1 MTATRH
7 PYPSTEAHLAALTAA
22 LPDGYGL
29 PVVAFP
35 PGDRPFIA
43 AAVRR
48 DDLSDALRAV
58 AALQDQAHLYVNTS
72 AIADRR
78 ITELRAR
85 SQRGNSGDAAVVLA
99 VFGDVDIAGPGHKSD
114 KRLPADLDAA
124 LDVLADLPAPS
135 LLVHSG
141 GGLQPC
147 WLLDEPWIITDD
159 NRANA
164 ASLVDGW
171 VRTIAHHAHRRGW
184 EIDDGVGDL
193 ARILRVAGTYNLK
206 TAPVRSTLL
215 DVGGWPV
222 GGLAEHGWQWRPGVR
237 YSPAQLA
244 EHVDPLP
251 ATAKRKR
258 TSTST
263 ATAVAARRDDMPRG
277 WNLAELRDPRRA
289 PNILDSVAAAS
300 WADIWPPDWEHVGD
314 AAVDGE
320 HVELWRRPGASSDY
334 SAKCWPDGGALL
346 WSDGVPG
353 LDGGRDRGRY
363 SKAELLAWR
372 LGVDLSE
379 LSRSIIAEA
388 RRLAA

>member
-141 GGLQPC
+141 GGLQP
-147 WLLDEPWIITDD
+147 W
-159 NRANA
+159 
-164 ASLVDGW
+164 
-171 VRTIAHHAHRRGW
+171 
-184 EIDDGVGDL
+184 
-193 ARILRVAGTYNLK
+193 
-206 TAPVRSTLL
+206 
-215 DVGGWPV
+215 
-222 GGLAEHGWQWRPGVR
+222 
-237 YSPAQLA
+237 
-244 EHVDPLP
+244 
-251 ATAKRKR
+251 
-258 TSTST
+258 
-263 ATAVAARRDDMPRG
+263 
-277 WNLAELRDPRRA
+277 
-289 PNILDSVAAAS
+289 
-300 WADIWPPDWEHVGD
+300 
-314 AAVDGE
+314 
-320 HVELWRRPGASSDY
+320 
-334 SAKCWPDGGALL
+334 
-346 WSDGVPG
+346 
-353 LDGGRDRGRY
+353 
-363 SKAELLAWR
+363 
-372 LGVDLSE
+372 
-379 LSRSIIAEA
+379 
-388 RRLAA
+388 

>member
-141 GGLQPC
+141 GGLQPW

-193 ARILRVAGTYNLK
+193 ARILRLAGTFNHK
-206 TAPVRSTLL
+206 TDPPVRSTLR
-215 DVGGWPV
+215 DVGGWPP
-222 GGLAEHGWQWRPGVR
+222 GGLLEHGWLWRPGVR
-237 YSPAQLA
+237 YSHA
-244 EHVDPLP
+244 ELVAHLDPLP
-251 ATAKRKR
+251 KPTKERPTTTPAPRSQRR
-258 TSTST
+258 TGG
-263 ATAVAARRDDMPRG
+263 R
-277 WNLAELRDPRRA
+277 L
-289 PNILDSVAAAS
+289 NILDAVNAAAWS
-300 WADIWPPDWEHVGD
+300 DIWPPDWEYVGTTTV
-314 AAVDGE
+314 AGE
-320 HVELWRRPGASSDY
+320 VAELWRRPGASSDY
-334 SAKCWPDGGALL
+334 SAKCWPDGGCQV
-346 WSDGVPG
+346 WSDAIPG
-353 LDGGRDRGRY
+353 LDGGTGGRH
-363 SKAELLAWR
+363 SKADVLAWR
-372 LGVDLSE
+372 LGLSLSE
-379 LSRSIIAEA
+379 LSRRIIAEA
-388 RRLAA
+388 RGVAA